1 MARTKNGKL
10 TGRAASTQLAEERS
24 ARLEALIPREVDI
37 LREARVSIKVAR
49 SLLLRDNW
57 NWPNMIEQGFVL
69 YADTLANLIDLVNT
83 DPQHR
88 RVGG

>member
-10 TGRAASTQLAEERS
+10 TGRAAATQLAEERS
-24 ARLEALIPREVDI
+24 ARLEAAIGFNRDI
-37 LREARVSIKVAR
+37 LQEARVSIKVAR

-69 YADTLANLIDLVNT
+69 YADTLANLIDLVNA